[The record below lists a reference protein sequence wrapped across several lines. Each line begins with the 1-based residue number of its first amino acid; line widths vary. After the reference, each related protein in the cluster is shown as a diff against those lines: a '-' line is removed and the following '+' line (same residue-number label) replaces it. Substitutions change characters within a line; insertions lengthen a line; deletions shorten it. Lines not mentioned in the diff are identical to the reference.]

1 MTINTPAGEVPAD
14 GRLSDEDRAY
24 LDRTFTYH
32 SPTGDQAGRYVAIRA
47 SARIAAE
54 TILLM
59 CPPSRER
66 SLALTNLEQAVMWAN
81 ASVARTQK

>member
-1 MTINTPAGEVPAD
+1 MTINTPDGPAD
-14 GRLSDEDRAY
+14 EPQLSPEDRAY

-32 SPTGDQAGRYVAIRA
+32 PPVGDQRDRYTAIRA
-47 SARIAAE
+47 AARTTAE

-66 SLALTNLEQAVMWAN
+66 SLALSSLEIAVMWAN
-81 ASVARTQK
+81 ASIARKE